1 MIEVE
6 PVMEGGDYTGVIR
19 ITFGDTQFAYGAIP
33 DDKPDRWRDSV
44 RLPEQ
49 TARELLGKLG
59 DALEVLADPKVNPP
73 GRPPA

>member
-1 MIEVE
+1 
-6 PVMEGGDYTGVIR
+6 MEGGEYTGVIL

-59 DALEVLADPKVNPP
+59 EVLASLEANADSEQ
-73 GRPPA
+73 AE